1 MPNGKNNESKL
12 EHLAM
17 HVACG
22 GSVASFARDHE
33 IPRRTAYLWTKSD
46 GFDKKVASYRDLVI
60 DRLVGRLAKLGG
72 KAVQG
77 IGILATKAESEAVRL
92 AACRAVLNDLIG
104 VGTYAVSARQ
114 FDDLKAEVAALAT
127 ALESKIASDSNP
139 KGVT

>member
-46 GFDKKVASYRDLVI
+46 GFSEKVADYRDRVI

-77 IGILATKAESEAVRL
+77 IGVLAEKAESEAVRL
-92 AACRAVLNDLIG
+92 QACRAVLSDLIG
-104 VGTYAVSARQ
+104 IGNYATNARQ
-114 FDDLKAEVAALAT
+114 FEELKAQVK
-127 ALESKIASDSNP
+127 ALEDAIANRSNQDAH
-139 KGVT
+139 K